1 MKITIG
7 AVSNFQ
13 EFEKELRLI
22 KSSMLYAD
30 EIELIGLTEYVVFK
44 YLPSILD
51 SGKPLDLLLEE
62 LIPFIQSV
70 ELPNKDEVTKQLE
83 YAQEQLKIFTPILE
97 KKKHRTTAEIQAQ
110 LKVNLAKKEIQAKL
124 TAAMSKLFNQPSSA
138 ELQMLVEKNWVK
150 IFDYQMQDFNA
161 SEMAGGYLGS
171 IMNAIYATNTYPLF
185 DEASIG
191 ILRPIA
197 QTKLIEFSKLDSE
210 VLRHAGVATR
220 ILMTLPTLEGASY
233 DELADFRLQNAG
245 PLSRFRKAVYGYS
258 EKISCLPWDNG
269 FQSECL
275 KMYDTEVAPQVAEL
289 NELFTQTSTLKNFGR
304 KVLADEEI
312 RRDAGWAVGG
322 IATAI
327 TTSSSLSGFFRQLLV
342 GVSLAIFS
350 KEAAQGFL
358 KTVNLWVQAHDHAKD
373 VRKQGTGNMMYY
385 YYLASK
391 KL

>member
-150 IFDYQMQDFNA
+150 IFDYQMQGFNA

-197 QTKLIEFSKLDSE
+197 QTKLIDFSKLDSE